1 MYSILAVSSFL
12 FLNYLFIQILIALY
26 SEPVLHELRVEVLY
40 GFPTIL
46 FLSIVLPAYAT
57 YVLLKRY
64 S

>member
-40 GFPTIL
+40 GWDCARFRGQ
-46 FLSIVLPAYAT
+46 F
-57 YVLLKRY
+57 K
-64 S
+64 